1 MERMDDTYETSYL
14 YQGSTAE
21 LIFRKAEIKDAGL
34 LTEIYDSSFY
44 SDYILRA
51 IANRNNDLQ
60 PPSKTAGG
68 ALRR

>member
-44 SDYILRA
+44 SDYIRYGEWKLV
-51 IANRNNDLQ
+51 NTSD
-60 PPSKTAGG
+60 GG
-68 ALRR
+68 KIYLP